1 MRALIVEDD
10 IIIQLYLENIL
21 IRNGFQVIA
30 CVDNGDE
37 ALSVFVDENPDLVF
51 MDIGINGDKDGVET
65 AEILKTKYNFRVI
78 FVTGNTDHATL
89 ERAKYLRPIHIISKP
104 IDEQAFEQELLKIKE
119 RMENPEINF

>member
-65 AEILKTKYNFRVI
+65 AEILKTKYNFPVV

-89 ERAKYLRPIHIISKP
+89 ERAKCLRPIHIISKP
-104 IDEQAFEQELLKIKE
+104 IDEQAFIQELMKIRE
-119 RMENPEINF
+119 RMETNHG